1 MIGVDFKIRTVEVNG
16 EKVKLQIW
24 DTAGQERFRTITCSL
39 NIYILQPFIFSLA
52 TYYRGTNGIIV
63 VFDVTNQTTFDNVR
77 KWLLEINDNDC
88 NQVPS
93 FRNNSFRSIISRLF
107 G

>member
-1 MIGVDFKIRTVEVNG
+1 MCNSD
-16 EKVKLQIW
+16 QM
-24 DTAGQERFRTITCSL
+24 TAGKMHPTL
-39 NIYILQPFIFSLA
+39 FIFQPLFNVISLA

-88 NQVPS
+88 NQVPYFKN
-93 FRNNSFRSIISRLF
+93 FRYNNFRLVIWRIFSGNRLAWVR
-107 G
+107 

>member
-1 MIGVDFKIRTVEVNG
+1 M
-16 EKVKLQIW
+16 
-24 DTAGQERFRTITCSL
+24 TAGKMRSAL
-39 NIYILQPFIFSLA
+39 FIFQPLFTVISLA

-88 NQVPS
+88 NQVPYFNN
-93 FRNNSFRSIISRLF
+93 FRNNNFRSVICPPFSGNRFLWVR
-107 G
+107 

>member
-1 MIGVDFKIRTVEVNG
+1 MI
-16 EKVKLQIW
+16 
-24 DTAGQERFRTITCSL
+24 
-39 NIYILQPFIFSLA
+39 LA

-88 NQVPS
+88 NQV
-93 FRNNSFRSIISRLF
+93 NYFRSIFF
-107 G
+107 GRSLGNLIRSIARPTSAKEQYKF

>member
-1 MIGVDFKIRTVEVNG
+1 MI
-16 EKVKLQIW
+16 
-24 DTAGQERFRTITCSL
+24 
-39 NIYILQPFIFSLA
+39 LA

-88 NQVPS
+88 NQV
-93 FRNNSFRSIISRLF
+93 NYFRSIFSDDHWAT
-107 G
+107 

>member
-1 MIGVDFKIRTVEVNG
+1 MGYSRARKIPNHNMYADFIEYR
-16 EKVKLQIW
+16 
-24 DTAGQERFRTITCSL
+24 
-39 NIYILQPFIFSLA
+39 ILIFISA

-88 NQVPS
+88 NQVDY
-93 FRNNSFRSIISRLF
+93 FRSNIFRVIIS
-107 G
+107 